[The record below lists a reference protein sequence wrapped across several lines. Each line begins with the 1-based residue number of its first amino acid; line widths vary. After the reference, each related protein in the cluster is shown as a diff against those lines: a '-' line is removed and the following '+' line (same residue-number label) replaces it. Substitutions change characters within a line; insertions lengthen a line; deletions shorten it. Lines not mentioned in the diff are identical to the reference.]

1 MFTFYETSLKAFY
14 DKWAKL
20 DRSADGLLTYAEYM
34 HLGKEMKVYP
44 NLVSSQDYIYIY
56 KTLMKE
62 KKQTDGKAPHDSI
75 LDVQG
80 TKLTYYE
87 FREAVLKMSC
97 LGKLKLGGNT
107 SSTLPEDVK
116 IIEQ

>member
-1 MFTFYETSLKAFY
+1 M
-14 DKWAKL
+14 
-20 DRSADGLLTYAEYM
+20 
-34 HLGKEMKVYP
+34 
-44 NLVSSQDYIYIY
+44 
-56 KTLMKE
+56 MKE
-62 KKQTDGKAPHDSI
+62 KKQADGKAPMHDSI

-97 LGKLKLGGNT
+97 LGKLKLGGLT
-107 SSTLPEDVK
+107 SSNLPEDVK